1 MAIVS
6 LPLPYQYAN
15 GQTIDASQQM
25 ANLNQIANNVNA
37 NALAADGSVQATNAL
52 PMNGQRITS
61 LGAVVASADAVN
73 ANDVQ
78 SGRLI
83 YLTSVAGTNTIT
95 ATAPFFPGYTAG
107 QTFRFIPVNTS
118 TGTATLNINAGGAKN
133 IFSGGAIAPAGALIA
148 GIPVEVF
155 YDGTQF
161 HLLSASSRLTPT
173 ALVTASGATVDFT
186 GLPSWARRITLMFD
200 GVSFTGTDFLLLQ
213 LGGSAGIE
221 TSGYATSFA
230 STSNGVTPSVTER
243 TDSWAL
249 QSNSAAGAFTGLVT
263 IGLLDPSTN
272 KWVASGNIAR
282 GAGLLNVFSIAG
294 SKALATALQRV
305 RLSASGTNTFDAG
318 TVSLLYE

>member
-1 MAIVS
+1 
-6 LPLPYQYAN
+6 
-15 GQTIDASQQM
+15 
-25 ANLNQIANNVNA
+25 
-37 NALAADGSVQATNAL
+37 LAADGQTPLAGNLNVNNNRL
-52 PMNGQRITS
+52 TS
-61 LGAVVASADAVN
+61 AGAASALTDATN

-83 YLTSVAGTNTIT
+83 YLTSVSGTNTVT
-95 ATAPFFPGYTAG
+95 ASVPFLTSYTTG
-107 QTFRFIPVNTS
+107 QVFRFIAANTN
-118 TGTATLNINAGGAKN
+118 TGAVTLNVNSVGAKA
-133 IFSGGAIAPAGALIA
+133 ITKCGAVALGAGDIAVGQIA
-148 GIPVEVF
+148 EVV

-161 HLLSASSRLTPT
+161 QLTGSRLTNVAP
-173 ALVTASGATVDFT
+173 VTASGTSVDFT

-213 LGGSAGIE
+213 LGGSGGIE

-230 STSNGVTPSVTER
+230 SVSNGVSPSVTER